1 MCTTIISDFNV
12 FDLGLLELTLPAT
25 SGYLSQQK
33 TGDRR
38 KANPD
43 VKQKNGLSKD
53 LFVYVPLFRKKHT
66 FAGLPLFWL
75 TRFAPCSI

>member
-43 VKQKNGLSKD
+43 VKQKTWFIQR
-53 LFVYVPLFRKKHT
+53 FVCVCSSFQKKNT
-66 FAGLPLFWL
+66 RLPVCPF
-75 TRFAPCSI
+75 SG